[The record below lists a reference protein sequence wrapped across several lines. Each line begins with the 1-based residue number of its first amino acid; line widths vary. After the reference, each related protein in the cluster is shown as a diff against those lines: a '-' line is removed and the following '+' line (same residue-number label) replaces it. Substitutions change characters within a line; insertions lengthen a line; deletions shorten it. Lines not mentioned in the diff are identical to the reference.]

1 MLKGVDVKHLVTFED
16 HQIMAV
22 SLVIAEEQVLAMCRI
37 YLLPVLQ
44 GQFNG
49 RKRRMRVHLVSQTI
63 LLKKVQHLFYP
74 AI

>member
-1 MLKGVDVKHLVTFED
+1 VTFED

-22 SLVIAEEQVLAMCRI
+22 SLVIAEEQVLAMRRI
-37 YLLPVLQ
+37 YLLPILQ
-44 GQFNG
+44 GQLNG
-49 RKRRMRVHLVSQTI
+49 RKGRMRVHLISQTV